1 MVKTVMIVDDTKDT
15 IGMVKKLLESEGYKT
30 MDASNGKEALK
41 LLKETKEKPD
51 LILLDMF
58 MPEMSGREVC
68 ERIRKDDELK
78 NLKVAFLTV
87 AAFRDQGK
95 QMLKDLNVLDY
106 ITKPF
111 DIDDLLRRVHRILEE

>member
-1 MVKTVMIVDDTKDT
+1 MNKKIMIVDDTRDT
-15 IGMVKKLLESEGYKT
+15 VGMVKTLLQSRGFDTLCAY
-30 MDASNGKEALK
+30 NGKEALEK
-41 LLKETKEKPD
+41 LKEMEEKPD

-68 ERIRKDDELK
+68 ERIRNDDELK
-78 NLKVAFLTV
+78 NIKIAFFTV

-95 QMLKDLNVLDY
+95 QTLKDLQISDY

-111 DIDDLLRRVHRILEE
+111 DIDDLVKRIHKMVDD